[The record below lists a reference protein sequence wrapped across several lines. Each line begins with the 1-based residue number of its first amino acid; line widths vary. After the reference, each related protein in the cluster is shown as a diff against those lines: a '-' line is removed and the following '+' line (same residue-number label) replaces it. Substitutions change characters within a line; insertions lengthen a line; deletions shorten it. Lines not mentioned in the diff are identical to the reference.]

1 MAHPL
6 CRSRWPSAR
15 PTRPAPT
22 MEIPYFIAMLGY
34 RVDCHEHQ
42 SMHILGLIF
51 FGTIAFFWLS
61 HGLRVAIGAARL
73 PWLRDHPPAQN
84 EDCPSVSVLFAA
96 RDEDQKLPEALST
109 LLQLDYPELE
119 IVAVDDR
126 SSHETGNHLVEAA
139 ESESRFKDGHI

>member
-61 HGLRVAIGAARL
+61 HGLRVSIVAAQL
-73 PWLRDHPPAQN
+73 PLLVYSPPAQN
-84 EDCPSVSVLFAA
+84 AYSPSVSVLF
-96 RDEDQKLPEALST
+96 E
-109 LLQLDYPELE
+109 
-119 IVAVDDR
+119 DR
-126 SSHETGNHLVEAA
+126 SE
-139 ESESRFKDGHI
+139 